1 LLSFAAHHNPT
12 FFPSFHSTG
21 SGLGGHHPR
30 NSSGKL
36 DRNVTVLSVG
46 ENWSAQEAP
55 TYLGPTEE
63 QSIRDERMRGWAL
76 LVGLSLPLANLFSGL
91 EMAPVA
97 GSPGGLVVAAFLV
110 TTGMAG
116 SYVGTLVHKVA
127 LSAFKSKAENASA

>member
-1 LLSFAAHHNPT
+1 
-12 FFPSFHSTG
+12 
-21 SGLGGHHPR
+21 
-30 NSSGKL
+30 
-36 DRNVTVLSVG
+36 
-46 ENWSAQEAP
+46 
-55 TYLGPTEE
+55 
-63 QSIRDERMRGWAL
+63 MRGWAL

-116 SYVGTLVHKVA
+116 SYVGTLAHKVA